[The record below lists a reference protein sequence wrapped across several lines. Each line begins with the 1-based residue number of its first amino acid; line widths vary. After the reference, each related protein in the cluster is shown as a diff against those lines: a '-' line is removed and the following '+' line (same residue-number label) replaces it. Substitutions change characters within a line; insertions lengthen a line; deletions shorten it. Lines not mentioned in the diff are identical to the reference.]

1 MQPTTL
7 FYILIGIILLRFAID
22 QWLNSLNSSYFDRP
36 IPAELEGVYEPERYE
51 RSQAYKKEKNRFGTS
66 YAIVSLVAT
75 VAFFFLDGFAW
86 VDTWARGISNN
97 EITVA
102 LLFFGVIGLANDLIS
117 TPFSYYNT
125 FVIEEKFGFNRKSK
139 KLFWVDK
146 LKGYLLGGLIGG
158 GLLALIIWIYQNFG
172 TDFWWYAWIVIGIF
186 TLIMNL
192 FYARLIVPLFNKQ
205 TPLEDGELKTQIES
219 YAQKVGF
226 RLNNIFVI
234 DGSKRSS
241 KANAYFSGFGREKRI
256 TLFDTLIQQLDTA
269 EIVAVLAHEV
279 GHYKKR
285 HIIYNLATSLLLTGF
300 TLWLLGLMVSSPLLA
315 QALGVSIPS
324 FHVGLVAFAVIY
336 TPVSEVTG
344 LLMNRLS
351 RKFEYQADRYAS
363 ETYQGQPLEDAL
375 IKLSREHLSNLTP
388 HPTYVNV
395 HYSHPPLIDRV
406 LHLRGLRS
414 Y

>member
-36 IPAELEGVYEPERYE
+36 IPAELEGVYEPERYQ
-51 RSQAYKKEKNRFGTS
+51 RSQAYKKEKSRFGTS
-66 YAIVSLVAT
+66 YAIVSMVAT
-75 VAFFFLDGFAW
+75 LAFLFLDGFAW
-86 VDTWARGISNN
+86 VDSWARGISNN
-97 EITVA
+97 EIAVA

-125 FVIEEKFGFNRKSK
+125 FVIEEKYGFNRKSK

-146 LKGYLLGGLIGG
+146 FKGYLLGGLIGG

-172 TDFWWYAWIVIGIF
+172 TDFWWYAWIALGVFSIF
-186 TLIMNL
+186 MNL

-205 TPLEDGELKTQIES
+205 TPLEAGELKTQIES

-226 RLNNIFVI
+226 KLNNIFVI

-285 HIIYNLATSLLLTGF
+285 HVIYNLLTSLLLTGF